1 MPTVRLALALAL
13 GAVFWAFG
21 LLPFAWAYNGVILLA
36 ALWELLAVARARRSL
51 RCERKV
57 SEVLEISAQVG
68 S

>member
-36 ALWELLAVARARRSL
+36 ALWELSCGRKGKAKSKVRAR
-51 RCERKV
+51 
-57 SEVLEISAQVG
+57 G
-68 S
+68 